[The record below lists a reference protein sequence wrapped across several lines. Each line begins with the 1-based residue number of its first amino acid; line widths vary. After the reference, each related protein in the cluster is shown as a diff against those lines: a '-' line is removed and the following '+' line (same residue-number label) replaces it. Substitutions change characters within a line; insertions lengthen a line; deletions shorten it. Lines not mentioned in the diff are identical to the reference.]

1 MRKNTMKC
9 LEKTRKNRNWKN
21 KWALKKE
28 QTDDGTFYGSLY
40 DLYVLIGI
48 AKGVNNINHGKG
60 ISLEEL
66 DKEMEAL
73 HYCLKS
79 KKQ

>member
-1 MRKNTMKC
+1 MKEKQEKIEIEKIRK
-9 LEKTRKNRNWKN
+9 L
-21 KWALKKE
+21 LKKA

-60 ISLEEL
+60 ISLEEFRR
-66 DKEMEAL
+66 EREAI
-73 HYCLKS
+73 YES
-79 KKQ
+79 YNRRFG